1 MAVNHT
7 GAGEEEEGV
16 KPRKNMTS
24 SPKRPD
30 VLHRHDRVE
39 EREWAAENSGE
50 NGN

>member
-1 MAVNHT
+1 
-7 GAGEEEEGV
+7 
-16 KPRKNMTS
+16 MTS

-30 VLHRHDRVE
+30 VLRRHGRVE